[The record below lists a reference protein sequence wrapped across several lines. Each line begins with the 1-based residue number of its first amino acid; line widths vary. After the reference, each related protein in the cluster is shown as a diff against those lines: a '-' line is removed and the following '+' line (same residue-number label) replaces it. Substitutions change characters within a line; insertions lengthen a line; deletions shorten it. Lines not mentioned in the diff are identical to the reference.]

1 MNIDKQPQDTNDE
14 PREWDTSRFDTSQP
28 PLNRSLIDE
37 TLKQCSHT
45 YTFASDDPKGAAGA
59 LKAPM
64 HLLPPDALLETA
76 RVMGFGAAT
85 YGPWNFLNAN
95 VCAHTYIAAIGR
107 HWTAYAKGQDTDPD
121 SGLLHMAHIAANCF
135 ILMTAAQQGTLN
147 DDRPKLK
154 H

>member
-14 PREWDTSRFDTSQP
+14 RAEWGGVCITTNPLKFEYSIPNEEADKRTIRFAP
-28 PLNRSLIDE
+28 
-37 TLKQCSHT
+37 
-45 YTFASDDPKGAAGA
+45 DDPKGAAGA
-59 LKAPM
+59 KKPPM

-76 RVMGFGAAT
+76 RVLGFGAAN
-85 YGPWNFLNAN
+85 YGPWNFINAN

-107 HWTAYAKGQDTDPD
+107 HWTAYAKGQDIDPD

-154 H
+154 Y